1 MNASQEGSAENR
13 RSLRRRTLL
22 SAVVRQTNLL
32 STWHCVVRNMSETGA
47 RLEIP
52 NGAYLPDRFVLDIP
66 VRAMRLS
73 STVVW
78 REPAAVGV
86 RFVEETPESVDHRAI
101 ERLRQE
107 NSRLKAQMTRLVE

>member
-1 MNASQEGSAENR
+1 MSTSQEGSAEHR

-32 STWHCVVRNMSETGA
+32 STWQCVVRNMSETGA

-52 NGAYLPDRFVLDIP
+52 NGAFLPDRFVLDIP
-66 VRAMRLS
+66 VRAIRVPS
-73 STVVW
+73 AVVW

-86 RFVEETPESVDHRAI
+86 RFVEETPETVDQRAL

-107 NSRLKAQMTRLVE
+107 NSALKARMSAG